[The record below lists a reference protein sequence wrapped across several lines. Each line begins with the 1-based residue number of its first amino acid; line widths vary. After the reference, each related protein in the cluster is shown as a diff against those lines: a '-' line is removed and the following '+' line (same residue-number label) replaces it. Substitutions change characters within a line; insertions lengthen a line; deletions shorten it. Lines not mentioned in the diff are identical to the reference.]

1 MAVGGTVHLLVLP
14 NANGFHNDLK
24 KQIEAQGK
32 TEYEVKIDANIDKF
46 KMKLD
51 KAEDQIDRLDGRKIN
66 LFLDV
71 NDKEAA
77 KAVDDFVTDAE
88 KEKITKRIEIRSE
101 EAAKQVRKFARE
113 QKKDPITKHLLM
125 DWEYAD
131 SELMDFEKKHDGKVL
146 LQKVDLDFGSAE
158 RARKAYDEAYQK
170 MDRLQRSGT
179 KRVIGVRAEIE
190 FDAAPIDSVNFL
202 PRMLKGM
209 NAQLDIGLRQIY
221 DSYFTLFSNIYKIT
235 SKPFVN
241 FAQQAREAKNFG
253 ELFKVIGKPF
263 IDLGKQAKA
272 AFSAIKSGLKS
283 SKPLADQAVRGL
295 KQLPAVMKELGQLAK
310 LSFSAMRKGVS
321 LLFSPAKK
329 AAGAIGGL
337 TKSLGRGLSNAAMK
351 STPLIANS
359 FAFLA
364 NSAFKAFGKVSKGF
378 GAVSGGAKKAGNA
391 IKSGLGKAFSSLG
404 GLAKKGFSAVVG
416 FGKKVGPKLVS
427 GAKRSAAAVGK
438 VFSRVGSAISRTMT
452 GAVMGITRSFRAMF
466 PALTTAMSGF
476 TRVFGAVFRKLG
488 STLLKNNAIYSV
500 FRKMFARIVSLTA
513 GFGRLMTGMFG
524 KLAGVIFKSLL
535 PALGAVMVAI
545 GALAG
550 QAAIGAVMALAGA
563 FASVAGGAVLMLPAA
578 IGAAAVAF
586 GVLKMGLKGVKE
598 GLSSALSASTVEEFE
613 EAIAGLH
620 PAVQSIARAMRE
632 FKGPI
637 DDMKSAVQGN
647 MLAGLDV
654 GLKSTMNN
662 LLPIFSTGAQN
673 IATSWNKSLGGVLDE
688 LSSERASAGL
698 TAIMAGVEEMSIAM
712 EPTLRNLTGAFGSL
726 MEQGA
731 KFLGPLGG
739 WINGLSES
747 FLSWAEG
754 MKAIDVTT
762 GLSKFDTIM
771 ESAKKNA
778 AYLGDI
784 FGGLFGTLGNLLSAS
799 AEGGAGMLAGMGEG
813 LRALQEA
820 TAKGTDGYEAILGFM
835 EGATRAAS
843 ALKVIVEPLLMSFV
857 SVGQILADVAY
868 GALPGVGVALT
879 GLQNGLASM
888 VPYAETFGKSM
899 KGVFEAFAP
908 LLESL
913 GAALGPALVGLAA
926 GLDQA
931 LSPLKEGGAFSG
943 FFEELEKFG
952 PIIGESLS
960 VVGGALGKIIGAM
973 APFFESFMDVL
984 NQFMPVFDIFAYWL
998 GEIIAAVLKAIEP
1011 FAVMRDDAIGGL
1023 LEAIKPLLDVIGNG
1037 LMRVI
1042 QALSPIM
1049 VVLGAVFAALIKAVT
1064 PLIAPLTEIAD
1075 RLFSALVDAI
1085 NMVMPVIPILGAAII
1100 KMAGIFSGILMV
1112 VLNNLIK
1119 IWDSMWPAI
1128 SAVLKFAIQDI
1139 IIPIIHFLIDA
1150 VVWLAEK
1157 FMWLWQNIID
1167 PAMTGITAVIGVAG
1181 DGIVWVFDH
1190 VIKPAL
1196 DGLKKAFQA
1205 AVDAI
1210 GKIWDGLKK
1219 LFAIP
1224 VKFFVQTVLND
1235 GIIAGWNAI
1244 GPKINLPEIKKVSIG
1259 DLGSY
1264 ASGGVLPGY
1273 SPGRDNY
1280 NFVDP
1285 SSGARVSLAGG
1296 EAIMRPEWTS
1306 AVGGPKAVAA
1316 MNEAARHGR
1325 IKADRTPHVMN
1336 RANGGVLDFGSH
1348 ASGGVLAKNP
1358 GVSITSDI
1366 QRAMEAAVAGAFP
1379 NQIITSATRTIQTE
1393 GHPDNH
1399 NAGRALDFAPS
1410 QALASWIQST
1420 YPNSAELF
1428 WDAGPNI
1435 KNGNPTGAIGGHSDH
1450 VHWAMS
1456 SIADPYTGEIISMDG
1471 PGDGAG
1477 GGGTNPLA
1485 AAANALYNMT
1495 VKPLIEGAKKIFFA
1509 DGAGESSFGKELVG
1523 GVVSTAIDG
1532 AINTIKNAISSL
1544 FGANE
1549 AGNSN
1554 WDPSAGAEQWRQ
1566 GVIDA
1571 FIRQGEDPLPERV
1584 DALLRQITT
1593 ESNGDPNIAQ
1603 QIVDMNGTGASAGL
1617 GLYQFIPG
1625 TFAAYR
1631 DPGLPNDR
1639 TNPEAAHNAA
1649 VRYFRDRHNWNTGP
1663 GGVGLAKTGWADGGV
1678 LPEFFDQGGLA
1689 RGVGLLQKNVI
1700 TPERVL
1706 TPQMTKAFDTFI
1718 YEFLPELVSQFRNNP
1733 MEFAKHFAK
1742 LTGEVAR
1749 VRKELRDGHIANF
1762 TETMLGEFRS
1772 RANGENLQVDPV
1784 DLNFDE
1790 SWFARNETALAKN
1803 LEKASRRISN
1813 VVLDPSAYLEAE
1825 AAARK
1830 RLEEEFEAEREK
1842 AKEETDEAKKK
1853 AKEEEDKAR
1862 EEKEKAE
1869 DEAAKTDEE
1878 KEALKKQREEEAK
1891 AREEVADKEKE
1902 AADAK
1907 TKEEEARI
1915 EAAKADGSFY
1925 YGYKTFDAEGKN
1937 PNATELSSQETAFR
1951 SFMDSVGER
1960 TGLGD
1965 SISGIT
1971 KRVDMLRSIGEASQT
1986 AAPAWMAALNGD
1998 PTGLAYNVA
2007 VGTNQ
2012 VANTYSAEAQDLA
2025 PSALVGVLEMALSS
2039 GVNSAPFIGE
2049 VNSGMTQA
2057 ELMQTLDYYQGVRAR
2072 RGTGTTRVR

>member
-14 NANGFHNDLK
+14 NAKGFHEDLK

-500 FRKMFARIVSLTA
+500 FRKMFARIASLTA

-563 FASVAGGAVLMLPAA
+563 FSSVAGGAILMLPAA

-931 LSPLKEGGAFSG
+931 LSPLKDGGPFDG
-943 FFEELEKFG
+943 FYAKFKEFG

-1325 IKADRTPHVMN
+1325 I
-1336 RANGGVLDFGSH
+1336 ANY
-1348 ASGGVLAKNP
+1348 ASGGVVNLGSFASGGVVEAMINIVSKKYPQLTMTSGYDNRP
-1358 GVSITSDI
+1358 GYHGKG
-1366 QRAMEAAVAGAFP
+1366 M
-1379 NQIITSATRTIQTE
+1379 ATDWSNGGGNTPAQ
-1393 GHPDNH
+1393 
-1399 NAGRALDFAPS
+1399 L
-1410 QALASWIQST
+1410 ALAQDIAST
-1420 YPNSAELF
+1420 YPGSAQLIYMSPGF
-1428 WDAGPNI
+1428 
-1435 KNGNPTGAIGGHSDH
+1435 NGNIGNGANVGDGMGFYGAGTMAEHQNH
-1450 VHWAMS
+1450 VHWAMDQAPTLDFGGGVFEGGYS
-1456 SIADPYTGEIISMDG
+1456 GG
-1471 PGDGAG
+1471 G

-1495 VKPLIEGAKKIFFA
+1495 VKPLIEGAKKLFFA
-1509 DGAGESSFGKELVG
+1509 DGAGESSFGKDLVG

-1532 AINTIKNAISSL
+1532 AINTIKNALGSL
-1544 FGANE
+1544 FGSGE
-1549 AGNSN
+1549 AGNAD

-1772 RANGENLQVDPV
+1772 RANGEDLQVDPV

-1971 KRVDMLRSIGEASQT
+1971 KRADMLRSIGEASQT